1 MATSSPRC
9 ASWKRH
15 VVPKLP
21 FPNSRLYKYGLPPH
35 THTHTRTHIQAK
47 STLLQLYTSFRT
59 HRLLSY
65 PYFMLSHSVSL
76 SLHIVF
82 MSVIIASEGHISS
95 LSLSLPLSA
104 SFSFLRQPYLS
115 PSKLI
120 PLCCCCSIVTRSNA
134 YVPSS
139 TESSFLIYTY
149 THKYTIQPTHTL
161 SRSLYIT
168 AELNRHTAPS
178 ELLKIQQEREK
189 ELLKIQQHIEDLF
202 KIQQERERERER
214 EKRTDEQKE
223 ERTDGRNW
231 GKGGKEGGEGD
242 LVGEGV
248 WMSFGIG
255 RDWRKRLGGGRGI
268 ESGEEG
274 RRK

>member
-1 MATSSPRC
+1 M
-9 ASWKRH
+9 
-15 VVPKLP
+15 
-21 FPNSRLYKYGLPPH
+21 
-35 THTHTRTHIQAK
+35 
-47 STLLQLYTSFRT
+47 
-59 HRLLSY
+59 
-65 PYFMLSHSVSL
+65 
-76 SLHIVF
+76 
-82 MSVIIASEGHISS
+82 
-95 LSLSLPLSA
+95 
-104 SFSFLRQPYLS
+104 
-115 PSKLI
+115 
-120 PLCCCCSIVTRSNA
+120 
-134 YVPSS
+134 
-139 TESSFLIYTY
+139 
-149 THKYTIQPTHTL
+149 
-161 SRSLYIT
+161 
-168 AELNRHTAPS
+168 NRHTAPS

-214 EKRTDEQKE
+214 EADGRTKGGE
-223 ERTDGRNW
+223 EDGRNW